1 MNLNNL
7 PIGKRL
13 ALGFSLIIGL
23 ILVVAIAV
31 FISNRKVRLE
41 SNKQVMLNNLL
52 ASNAALSSHLLDFI
66 QSGNEVELDSAKF
79 YFTKFKNQLE
89 ILKPVVT
96 KKNYGLITTIEG
108 NIKVVDDQFAI
119 LENSNQHIAQTSTT
133 LENSSITALTIAAR
147 VMGGEVSRGVQQ
159 FLNIRIMEKNYL
171 ISGNDELYRKW
182 QSEIDDNTRLASR
195 LGLNEIV
202 RALEQYK

>member
-66 QSGNEVELDSAKF
+66 QSDNQVELDSAKF

-96 KKNYGLITTIEG
+96 KKNYGLITIIEG
-108 NIKVVDDQFAI
+108 NIKVVEDQFAI
-119 LENSNQHIAQTSTT
+119 LENSNQFIAQTATV
-133 LENSSITALTIAAR
+133 LESSSNTALTIAAR
-147 VMGGEVSRGVQQ
+147 AMGGEVSRGVQQ

-171 ISGNDELYRKW
+171 I
-182 QSEIDDNTRLASR
+182 
-195 LGLNEIV
+195 
-202 RALEQYK
+202 

>member
-66 QSGNEVELDSAKF
+66 QSGNQV
-79 YFTKFKNQLE
+79 
-89 ILKPVVT
+89 
-96 KKNYGLITTIEG
+96 
-108 NIKVVDDQFAI
+108 
-119 LENSNQHIAQTSTT
+119 
-133 LENSSITALTIAAR
+133 
-147 VMGGEVSRGVQQ
+147 
-159 FLNIRIMEKNYL
+159 
-171 ISGNDELYRKW
+171 
-182 QSEIDDNTRLASR
+182 
-195 LGLNEIV
+195 
-202 RALEQYK
+202 